1 MWCSWYFFYEFTI
14 VTVDV
19 LCGVL
24 GILMSLGRGYLYF
37 SFNFSLFLQGICFFI
52 RLFLVIASSH

>member
-1 MWCSWYFFYEFTI
+1 MWCSWYFFYEFTTVTVEVLCGVLGIFFDEFTI

-24 GILMSLGRGYLYF
+24 GIFLMS
-37 SFNFSLFLQGICFFI
+37 SLQ
-52 RLFLVIASSH
+52 